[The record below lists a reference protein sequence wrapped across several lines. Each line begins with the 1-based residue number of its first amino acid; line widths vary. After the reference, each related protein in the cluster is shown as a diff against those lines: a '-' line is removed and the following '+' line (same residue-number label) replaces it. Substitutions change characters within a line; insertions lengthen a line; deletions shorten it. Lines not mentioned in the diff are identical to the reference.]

1 MAQAARVETTAI
13 RLFEQ
18 VAPAWR
24 LDHDD
29 LLMLAWAARLHEVGL
44 AIAHSQYQVHGAYV
58 IEHSDIAGFSRQE
71 QQFLAALVRTH
82 RRRIHKSAFDALPDR
97 LLDAARR
104 SAALLRIAAL
114 LHRAR
119 DADEIPRLELEAD
132 GMRLTLRLERRWLE
146 MRPLLRADLE
156 SEPTAIAALGIQF
169 EIAVD

>member
-1 MAQAARVETTAI
+1 M
-13 RLFEQ
+13 
-18 VAPAWR
+18 
-24 LDHDD
+24 
-29 LLMLAWAARLHEVGL
+29 
-44 AIAHSQYQVHGAYV
+44 
-58 IEHSDIAGFSRQE
+58 IENSEIAGFSRQE

-119 DADEIPRLELEAD
+119 DTDEIPHLGLEAD
-132 GMRLTLRLERRWLE
+132 EARVVLRLDRRWLE

-156 SEPTAIAALGIQF
+156 SEPAGIAPLGVQLEIAA
-169 EIAVD
+169 D